1 MLDSFIDALARPKP
15 VPGGGAAAAH
25 GACVGLALLE
35 KIVQVEIQRS
45 RDYSGPEWKNL
56 LQEVK
61 KSSTALLQL
70 RDEDGKAYLRFAQA
84 KTFGKGKTEVFKA
97 LEQAIECPINIMEEA
112 NEAINY
118 VARAG
123 MHCKDHL
130 VSDLLVV
137 CELLRA
143 TINGAHR
150 IAQANL
156 NLMESHLAR
165 SDYQNKLEQLLIGSR
180 ELYESVVSGLVQ
192 RAGFGRAISACKC

>member
-1 MLDSFIDALARPKP
+1 MLDSFIDALASPEP

-35 KIVQVEIQRS
+35 KIIKVELQRTGEH
-45 RDYSGPEWKNL
+45 SGAEWKNL

-61 KSSTALLQL
+61 KSATALVQL
-70 RDEDGKAYLRFAQA
+70 RDEDGRTYMRFAQA
-84 KTFGKGKTEVFKA
+84 KTLGKDKIEILGSLQQT
-97 LEQAIECPINIMEEA
+97 IECPIRIMEEA
-112 NEAINY
+112 NEAVNY

-143 TINGAHR
+143 TISGAHR

-156 NLMESHLAR
+156 SLMETAPER
-165 SDYQNKLEQLLIGSR
+165 NGYQDRLEQLLTGSR
-180 ELYESVVSGLVQ
+180 ELYESVVSTLIQ
-192 RAGFGRAISACKC
+192 RAGFAEHCKC